1 MNGASR
7 ILKGR
12 IESKK
17 SRVLRPAVT
26 RWLKGF
32 RQSEDQH
39 SGETG
44 SAGVVRLLPSVQPVV
59 AQNGSETAG
68 ADAAER
74 ICELRQQSIA
84 VDAACEEWTDR
95 RESLERSL
103 VRAQEKCDRAC
114 ARVTLAAG
122 LVTDAGTDG
131 LSTLQASYR
140 NFTLALE
147 TQEEKLA
154 HAKRKLAGLQNRQ
167 TTLRAELLALSED
180 PGSDEQTFQRAA

>member
-1 MNGASR
+1 MTEASQD
-7 ILKGR
+7 LKSG
-12 IESKK
+12 IDIKK

-39 SGETG
+39 GE
-44 SAGVVRLLPSVQPVV
+44 AGAAEVIRFLPAALPNAA
-59 AQNGSETAG
+59 AQNGSETEV

-74 ICELRQQSIA
+74 ISALRQQSVA
-84 VDAACEEWTDR
+84 VEVACGEWSDR
-95 RESLERSL
+95 CESLQRSL
-103 VRAQEKCDRAC
+103 DRAQEKCDRAC

-122 LVTDAGTDG
+122 LVTDAGPDG

-154 HAKRKLAGLQNRQ
+154 HAKRKLAGLQIRQ

-180 PGSDEQTFQRAA
+180 PRSDDQTFQRAA